1 MEISTSDLKKILVD
15 SGYVTEIDFN
25 KAVISAYELK
35 KSVSDILIFR
45 GLITSDAL
53 SKLTSEYYK
62 VPFIDLKYETIDD
75 AILAYVPEKMAQTYR
90 MIPIKKTQEELFLAM
105 ENPINI
111 EAIEFAKRHT
121 GLNIIPL
128 FTTKE
133 SLSRALNQYKRHL
146 KEDFQKI
153 VNENLSDAQNEGD
166 LSRAAEKIPVIK
178 ILDTL
183 FEYAIS
189 QRASDIHIETM
200 ENSVVIR
207 FRIDGSLQDIVSLPR
222 GVEESLIARIK
233 ILSKLKL
240 DERRIPQDGR
250 YKFELGGERVS
261 LRISII
267 PSFYGENVVARL
279 LLETERPRSLEELGV
294 FANNLNSIKESIQKP
309 HGMILVTGPTGSG
322 KTTTLYSILNI
333 LNEIDVKICTIED
346 PIEYG
351 VDRITQIQVNQK
363 TGMTFA
369 AGLRAL
375 LRHDPDIIM
384 VGEIR
389 DEETAQIAVNAA
401 LTGHLVLSTLHTND
415 AISSLPRLLDMG
427 IEEYLVS
434 STVNV
439 IIAQRLVKRLD
450 SKYSIEYRPNQEI
463 LDHIKRRF
471 GANPDNMKFYKP
483 KENLENG
490 TSGYAGRVG
499 IYEVVNLTQNLREL
513 IINKA
518 SIDEIL
524 VEAKKEGMTT
534 MIEDGLNKVSSGI
547 TTIEEVIK
555 AVSEE

>member
-1 MEISTSDLKKILVD
+1 MEISASDLKKILVD
-15 SGYVTEIDFN
+15 SGYIEENAFN
-25 KAVISAYELK
+25 EALK
-35 KSVSDILIFR
+35 TAQEMGKRLDDVLIFR
-45 GLITSDAL
+45 GFITSDAL
-53 SKLTSEYYK
+53 SKLTSEYYN
-62 VPFIDLKYETIDD
+62 VPFIDLKYTFINDD
-75 AILAYVPEKMAQTYR
+75 VLAYIPEKMAQTYR
-90 MIPIKKTQEELFLAM
+90 MIPINKTNNELYLAM
-105 ENPINI
+105 ENPNNI

-121 GLNIIPL
+121 GLNVIPY
-128 FTTKE
+128 FITRE
-133 SLSRALNQYKRHL
+133 SLFRALNQYKRHL

-153 VNENLSDAQNEGD
+153 IAENLSDAQNEGD

-183 FEYAIS
+183 LEYAIAE
-189 QRASDIHIETM
+189 RASDIHIETL
-200 ENSVVIR
+200 ENNVVIR
-207 FRIDGSLQDIVSLPR
+207 FRIDGSLRDIVSLPR

-233 ILSKLKL
+233 ILSNLKL

-250 YKFELGGERVS
+250 YKFELGQERVS

-279 LLETERPRSLEELGV
+279 LQETERPRSLEELGV
-294 FANNLNSIKESIQKP
+294 FSQNLKAIKDSIEKP

-322 KTTTLYSILNI
+322 KTTTLYSVLNI
-333 LNEIDVKICTIED
+333 LNEVDVKICTIED

-415 AISSLPRLLDMG
+415 APSSIPRLLDMG
-427 IEEYLVS
+427 VEEYLIA
-434 STVNV
+434 STVNI

-450 SKYSIEYRPNQEI
+450 PKYASEYVPSKDI
-463 LDHIKRRF
+463 LDHINIRF
-471 GANPDNMKFYKP
+471 GVDPNNLKFYKP
-483 KENLENG
+483 DPKKLDG
-490 TSGYAGRVG
+490 ASGYAGRVG
-499 IYEVVNLTQNLREL
+499 IYEILNITSTIREL
-513 IINKA
+513 ISNKA

-524 VEAKKEGMTT
+524 QFAKKEGMTT
-534 MIEDGLNKVSSGI
+534 MFEDGLNKVSSGI
-547 TTIEEVIK
+547 TTIEEVLS
-555 AVSEE
+555 AVSQE